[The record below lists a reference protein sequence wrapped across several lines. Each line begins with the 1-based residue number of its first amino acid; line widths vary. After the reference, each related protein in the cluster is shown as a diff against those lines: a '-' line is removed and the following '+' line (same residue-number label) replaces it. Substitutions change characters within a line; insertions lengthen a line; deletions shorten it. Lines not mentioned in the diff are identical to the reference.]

1 MSLTTATKRF
11 IIDKMGQKT
20 LKYEINHFARQ
31 KYILCGYLFTGT
43 KLFRLTEP
51 HQLFVYVSECSVM
64 EYI

>member
-11 IIDKMGQKT
+11 IMDKIGQKT

-31 KYILCGYLFTGT
+31 SILCEYLFTGT

-51 HQLFVYVSECSVM
+51 YQ
-64 EYI
+64 